1 MPESLVV
8 TPFALVNYDQLIGAQ
23 VAAKPLDDLR
33 KNEVFVGE
41 VSEVKINKFGT
52 FARFTSPALVGAKW
66 IKVSQI
72 IGFAHSEESKTTA
85 A

>member
-1 MPESLVV
+1 MPETTVI

-33 KNEVFVGE
+33 KNEVYVGE

-52 FARFTSPALVGAKW
+52 FAKFKSPDLVGSKW
-66 IKVSQI
+66 IKVSSI
-72 IGFAHSEESKTTA
+72 LGLAHTEESKTA